1 MNWLTDEVVM
11 PSIQLNKLIRAVWLV
26 PLALSLTL
34 QTLGAAGAAPGAG
47 AAVTS
52 KGSAKASGAGAAVTG
67 KGSAK
72 ASGAGAAV
80 TGKGS
85 AKDSGA
91 GAAVT
96 GKGSAKASGAGAAVT
111 SKGSAKAPGAGSAVT
126 GKGAKTS
133 SAGNS
138 QNASPSST
146 SNSGGT
152 IIKAEEEIKE
162 LVPSQRF
169 LGKPEVVAA
178 IKGAM
183 PTGVAV
189 SFSGRKF
196 LNFPRWEEGV
206 ENTCCELRDGALVPY
221 PNAEINKLQLDKV
234 DSCLVSVQ
242 SVVIDPRDRLWLL
255 DTGSIKFGAVQPGA
269 AKMVCVDLGTNKV
282 VKVIKFPADVAL
294 PTSYLNDMRFDLRRG
309 KSGMAFLTDSSSSG
323 NNALVVVDLETGES
337 FRRLAGHVSTKA
349 VPGFLPIVEGAPLMF
364 VSEDGERTGL
374 RVGADGIAIG
384 ADGKHLFYCPL
395 SSRKLYSVNLDLLC
409 DRSISDDEVAKS
421 VCEVAEKGASD
432 GLESDS
438 AGRIYATD
446 YEHNAVH
453 RISLKGE
460 HETLVCDPRVLWPDT
475 LCLAQDGY
483 LYFTA
488 NQLHR
493 QPFFHGGKDLREKPY
508 ILFRVKVDAEP
519 VYLR

>member
-1 MNWLTDEVVM
+1 MTTKIIIDRSSNIVNTYFDESYRTAHQYRMNWLTDEVVM

-34 QTLGAAGAAPGAG
+34 QTFGAADAAPGAG

-52 KGSAKASGAGAAVTG
+52 KGSAKASGAGSAVTS

-72 ASGAGAAV
+72 ASGS
-80 TGKGS
+80 GS
-85 AKDSGA
+85 
-91 GAAVT
+91 AVT

-111 SKGSAKAPGAGSAVT
+111 SKG
-126 GKGAKTS
+126 AKTPS
-133 SAGNS
+133 VGNS
-138 QNASPSST
+138 QNASPGST
-146 SNSGGT
+146 SNGGGT

-206 ENTCCELRDGALVPY
+206 ENTCCELRDGDLVPY

-337 FRRLAGHVSTKA
+337 FRRLAGHISTKA

>member
-11 PSIQLNKLIRAVWLV
+11 PSIQLNNLIRAVWLV
-26 PLALSLTL
+26 PLSLSLSL
-34 QTLGAAGAAPGAG
+34 QTLGAADAASGKAGSTDLDKGVAVSVKGAASGKGEVAKNG
-47 AAVTS
+47 AALGRGEAS
-52 KGSAKASGAGAAVTG
+52 KNGAASEAKAANT
-67 KGSAK
+67 
-72 ASGAGAAV
+72 
-80 TGKGS
+80 
-85 AKDSGA
+85 
-91 GAAVT
+91 
-96 GKGSAKASGAGAAVT
+96 
-111 SKGSAKAPGAGSAVT
+111 
-126 GKGAKTS
+126 
-133 SAGNS
+133 GNS
-138 QNASPSST
+138 QNIGAGSVPSS
-146 SNSGGT
+146 SGT

-169 LGKPEVVAA
+169 LGRPEVVAA

-196 LNFPRWEEGV
+196 LNFPRWEDGV
-206 ENTCCELRDGALVPY
+206 ENTCCELKEGNLVPY

-337 FRRLAGHVSTKA
+337 FRRLSGHISTKA

-409 DRSISDDEVAKS
+409 DRSISDEEVAKS